1 MKRRAFV
8 LQGLAASAAAIGSLK
23 RAHGQETSIDVLII
37 GAGLAGLA
45 CARRLRS
52 AGKTVVV
59 LEARQRLGGRILT
72 SRQLGYPIDLG
83 ASWLHGISNN
93 TLFPIATSQAYL
105 RTVPTNYDD
114 LITIGPD
121 AKPWGINRTRRAAN
135 WIESFVRDSE
145 RSGSISSPVSRRV
158 PAGASP
164 DQKFELIAD
173 VVHEVGADLG
183 QIAAKYPQ
191 GDGRVLRGADVM
203 VPAGL
208 DELVKYLATGIDV
221 RLGQDIRLI
230 KNGRTGVS
238 VTTSAGAVFSAK
250 RVCCTA
256 PLGVLQNN
264 SIRFEPPL
272 PAAKMIAIKGLGM
285 GLLDKIILQ
294 FPSVFWD
301 QKQLIRNDSTNQ
313 GLWAEWYNL
322 MPVIG
327 RPVLMG
333 FNAASTAKQI
343 ARMPDAAIVSSALS
357 ELRRCYPTRP
367 IPAPSAYLLTRWGQ
381 DPYALG
387 SYSYIRVG
395 SSPSYREELGKPW
408 NSLVFAG
415 EAISTQFPAT
425 MQGAFSSG
433 EEAANKLLA
442 LQ

>member
-8 LQGLAASAAAIGSLK
+8 LQGLAASATAIGGIR
-23 RAHGQETSIDVLII
+23 RASSQESSIDVLII

-45 CARRLRS
+45 CARRLKS
-52 AGKTVVV
+52 AGKAVVV
-59 LEARQRLGGRILT
+59 LEARQRLGGRVLT

-93 TLFPIATSQAYL
+93 MLFPIATSQAYL
-105 RTVPTNYDD
+105 RMVPTNYDD
-114 LITIGPD
+114 AITFGPN
-121 AKPWGINRTRRAAN
+121 AEPWGLNRTRRAAN
-135 WIESFVRDSE
+135 WIESFVRDAE
-145 RSGSISSPVSRRV
+145 RSGSISSPLSRRV

-164 DQKFELIAD
+164 DQEFELIAD

-191 GDGRVLRGADVM
+191 GDGLDLRGADVM

-208 DELVKYLATGIDV
+208 DELVKYLATGIDI
-221 RLGQDIRLI
+221 RLGQDVRLI
-230 KNGRTGVS
+230 KNGRRGVS
-238 VTTSAGAVFSAK
+238 ITTSTGAVFSAK
-250 RVCCTA
+250 SVCCTA

-264 SIRFEPPL
+264 SIRFEPAL

-343 ARMPDAAIVSSALS
+343 ARMPDTAIVASALA
-357 ELRRCYPTRP
+357 ELRRCYPTKT
-367 IPAPSAYLLTRWGQ
+367 IPAPSGYLLTRWGL

-395 SSPSYREELGKPW
+395 SSPSYREELGRPW

-425 MQGAFSSG
+425 MQGAFRSG
-433 EEAANKLLA
+433 EEAANKLMA
-442 LQ
+442 L

>member
-8 LQGLAASAAAIGSLK
+8 LKGLAASAATLGGLSGARS
-23 RAHGQETSIDVLII
+23 QEAPIDVLII

-45 CARRLRS
+45 CARRLKS

-59 LEARQRLGGRILT
+59 LEARQRLGGRIYT

-93 TLFPIATSQAYL
+93 ALYPVVTSQAYL

-121 AKPWGINRTRRAAN
+121 AKPWGPSRTRRAES
-135 WIESFVRDSE
+135 WIERFVRDAE
-145 RSGSISSPVSRRV
+145 QNGNISSPVSRRV
-158 PAGASP
+158 PAGAGP
-164 DQKFELIAD
+164 DQEFELVAD
-173 VVHEVGADLG
+173 VIHEVGADLG
-183 QIAAKYPQ
+183 QIASKYPQ
-191 GDGRVLRGADVM
+191 GDGRVLRGPDVM

-208 DELVKYLATGIDV
+208 DELVKYLATGTDV
-221 RLGQDIRLI
+221 RLGQDVRVI

-238 VTTSAGAVFSAK
+238 VTTASGTVFSAK
-250 RVCCTA
+250 SLCCTA

-264 SIRFEPPL
+264 VIRFDPPL
-272 PAAKMIAIKGLGM
+272 PAAKTIAIKSLGM
-285 GLLDKIILQ
+285 GLLDKIVLQ

-301 QKQLIRNDSTNQ
+301 PQQLIRNDSSNQ

-343 ARMPDAAIVSSALS
+343 ARMPDAAVVASALS
-357 ELRRCYPTRP
+357 ELRRCYPTKN
-367 IPAPSAYLLTRWGQ
+367 IPAPSGYLVTRWGQ

-395 SSPSYREELGKPW
+395 SAPSYREELGKPW

-433 EEAANKLLA
+433 EDAAKKLLA
-442 LQ
+442 L

>member
-1 MKRRAFV
+1 MKRRTFV
-8 LQGLAASAAAIGSLK
+8 LQGLAASAATLGGLK
-23 RAHGQETSIDVLII
+23 GVKGQEASIDVLII

-45 CARRLRS
+45 CAKRLQS

-59 LEARQRLGGRILT
+59 LEARPRLGGRILT

-93 TLFPIATSQAYL
+93 ALFPVATTQAYL
-105 RTVPTNYDD
+105 RTVPTNYEDS
-114 LITIGPD
+114 ITFGPNG
-121 AKPWGINRTRRAAN
+121 KPWGLGRTNRAEN
-135 WIESFVRDSE
+135 WIERFVLDAE
-145 RSGSISSPVSRRV
+145 RSGNIRSPLSRLV
-158 PAGASP
+158 PAGVTP
-164 DQKFELIAD
+164 DQDFELIAD

-191 GDGRVLRGADVM
+191 GDGRDLRGPDVM

-221 RLGQDIRLI
+221 RLGQVVRLVR
-230 KNGRTGVS
+230 NGSSGVS
-238 VTTSAGAVFSAK
+238 VTTSAGTVFSAK
-250 RVCCTA
+250 KLCCTT

-272 PAAKMIAIKGLGM
+272 PAAKTIAIKGLGM
-285 GLLDKIILQ
+285 GLLDKIVLQ

-301 QKQLIRNDSTNQ
+301 PKQLIRNDSTNP

-343 ARMPDAAIVSSALS
+343 ARMPDTAIVASALS
-357 ELRRCYPTRP
+357 ELRRCYPTRT
-367 IPAPSAYLLTRWGQ
+367 IPAPSGYLLTRWGQ
-381 DPYALG
+381 DPYSLG
-387 SYSYIRVG
+387 SYSYIRVD

-433 EEAANKLLA
+433 QEAANKLLA
-442 LQ
+442 L

>member
-1 MKRRAFV
+1 MIKRRAFL
-8 LQGLAASAAAIGSLK
+8 LQGLAASATTLGGLS
-23 RAHGQETSIDVLII
+23 RVSSQEAPVDVLII

-45 CARRLRS
+45 CARRLKS
-52 AGKTVVV
+52 SGKTVVV
-59 LEARQRLGGRILT
+59 LEARQRIGGRIST

-93 TLFPIATSQAYL
+93 VLFPVVANQVYL
-105 RTVPTNYDD
+105 RTVPTNYDN

-121 AKPWGINRTRRAAN
+121 AKPWGTNQTRRAES
-135 WIESFVRDSE
+135 WIERFVRDLE
-145 RSGSISSPVSRRV
+145 RSGSINSPVSRLV
-158 PAGASP
+158 PARVSP
-164 DQKFELIAD
+164 DQEFELIAN

-191 GDGRVLRGADVM
+191 GDGRFLRGPDVM

-208 DELVKYLATGIDV
+208 DGLVNYLATGIDI
-221 RLGQDIRLI
+221 RLGQDVRLI
-230 KNGRTGVS
+230 KNGRAGVTATTITGA
-238 VTTSAGAVFSAK
+238 TFSAK
-250 RVCCTA
+250 KICCTV
-256 PLGVLQNN
+256 PLGVLQSN
-264 SIRFEPPL
+264 SIRFDPPL
-272 PAAKMIAIKGLGM
+272 PAAKVIAINGLGM
-285 GLLDKIILQ
+285 GLLDKIVLQ

-301 QKQLIRNDSTNQ
+301 SKQLIRNDSDNH

-343 ARMPDAAIVSSALS
+343 ARMSDTAIVASALS
-357 ELRRCYPTRP
+357 ELRRCYPTKT
-367 IPAPSAYLLTRWGQ
+367 IPVPNGYLLTRWGR
-381 DPYALG
+381 DPHALG
-387 SYSYIRVG
+387 SYSFIRVG

-425 MQGAFSSG
+425 MQGAFISG
-433 EEAANKLLA
+433 EDAAKKLLG
-442 LQ
+442 L

>member
-1 MKRRAFV
+1 MKRRAFL
-8 LQGLAASAAAIGSLK
+8 LQGLAASATTLGGLS
-23 RAHGQETSIDVLII
+23 RASSQEIPIDVLII

-45 CARRLRS
+45 CARRLKS
-52 AGKTVVV
+52 SGKTVVV

-93 TLFPIATSQAYL
+93 VLFPVVTNKVRL

-114 LITIGPD
+114 QITIGPD
-121 AKPWGINRTRRAAN
+121 AKPWGTSRTRLAEN
-135 WIESFVRDSE
+135 WIEQFVRNAE
-145 RSGSISSPVSRRV
+145 WSGSINWPVSRLV

-164 DQKFELIAD
+164 DQEFELISN

-183 QIAAKYPQ
+183 EIAAKFPQ
-191 GDGRVLRGADVM
+191 GDGRFLRGPDVM
-203 VPAGL
+203 VPTGL
-208 DELVKYLATGIDV
+208 DGLVRYLSTGIDV
-221 RLGQDIRLI
+221 RLGQDVRLI
-230 KNGRTGVS
+230 KNSRAGVS
-238 VTTSAGAVFSAK
+238 IITAAGVVFNARK
-250 RVCCTA
+250 VCCTA
-256 PLGVLQNN
+256 PLGVLQSNA
-264 SIRFEPPL
+264 IRFEPPL
-272 PAAKMIAIKGLGM
+272 PAAKTIAIKGLGM
-285 GLLDKIILQ
+285 GLLDKIVLQ
-294 FPSVFWD
+294 FPYIFWD
-301 QKQLIRNDSTNQ
+301 SKQLIRNNSGNQ

-322 MPVIG
+322 IPVIG

-343 ARMPDAAIVSSALS
+343 AKMSDTAILASALS
-357 ELRRCYPTRP
+357 ELRRCYPTKN
-367 IPAPSAYLLTRWGQ
+367 IPAPNRYLLTRWGQ

-415 EAISTQFPAT
+415 EAISTQYPAT

-433 EEAANKLLA
+433 EDAANKLLA
-442 LQ
+442 L